1 MRANGPTRHGGDRKR
16 ASRSLAWELG
26 GRWLSLGRKKE
37 ECIGGKT
44 ELRLIFR
51 GRRKH
56 MQLNMI
62 LELWEKL
69 WARDIYLLFLI
80 PVMNTNKTPVDIIG
94 EKTRYRAENKS

>member
-1 MRANGPTRHGGDRKR
+1 
-16 ASRSLAWELG
+16 
-26 GRWLSLGRKKE
+26 
-37 ECIGGKT
+37 
-44 ELRLIFR
+44 
-51 GRRKH
+51 
-56 MQLNMI
+56 MI